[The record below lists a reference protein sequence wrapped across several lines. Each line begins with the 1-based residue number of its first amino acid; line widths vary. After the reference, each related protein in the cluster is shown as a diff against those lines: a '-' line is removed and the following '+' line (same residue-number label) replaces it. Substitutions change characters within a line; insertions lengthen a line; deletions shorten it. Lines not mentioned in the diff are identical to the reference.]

1 MEFFILLFSSI
12 CATMVFLCYSFYPKR
27 AGYNEHH
34 EDVPE
39 APKEL
44 PKEWWED
51 PKHNI
56 APTALE
62 EAKKFETLSEF
73 ACYLREMSPFRVL
86 DSYYH
91 SSPEY
96 LILNHRKGF
105 CVEYSR
111 FMAAKAITHDGLVA
125 NIEVSEPVITICKA
139 MESQPE
145 NFSESRNEQD
155 DELLEIHYTKNDS
168 KVLICINRF
177 KVLSN
182 WYNPCFTSTENL
194 VIDFYVNKWRHAKAE
209 LAKKA
214 DREALKKFFEVE

>member
-1 MEFFILLFSSI
+1 MEFFALSFFAI
-12 CATMVFLCYSFYPKR
+12 CAVLVLLYFFCYPGN

-44 PKEWWED
+44 PKEWWKD
-51 PKHNI
+51 PIHSI

-62 EAKKFETLSEF
+62 EAKKFETQAEF

-96 LILNHRKGF
+96 LILNHRKRF
-105 CVEYSR
+105 CVDYSR

-125 NIEVSEPVITICKA
+125 NIEVTEPVISICKA

-145 NFSESRNEQD
+145 NFSESHNEQD
-155 DELLEIHYTKNDS
+155 VGLLEIHYTKNDS
-168 KVLICINRF
+168 KVLICINRY

-182 WYNPCFTSTENL
+182 WYNPCFTATENL
-194 VIDFYVNKWRHAKAE
+194 VIDFYVNKWRYAKFELDKKAE
-209 LAKKA
+209 
-214 DREALKKFFEVE
+214 REALKKFFEVE